1 MASDQLCSIGGVAIS
16 TNDTYVTDMSMKSP
30 SERSQALRERQRLA
44 AEEGMIAL
52 AEYEAHD
59 IAVRKNMAK
68 LRALRLAKEAAAS
81 AEVSVKSS
89 RKTRRK

>member
-1 MASDQLCSIGGVAIS
+1 
-16 TNDTYVTDMSMKSP
+16 
-30 SERSQALRERQRLA
+30 LA